1 MSLLHFLPRADDFSR
16 TKSALFKDFIAGVT
30 VAIVALP
37 LALGFGITS
46 DVSAKAGLT
55 TAIIAGFVAAL
66 FGGSRFQV
74 SGPTGAMTVVLIP
87 VVHKF
92 GIIALPILGLMAAVL
107 VILMALLKFGP
118 IINRVPWAVVE
129 GFTVGIAVIIAL
141 QQLPLALGVVKG
153 DGDKTLQVAYRTV
166 VDALNHDLAL
176 PTIAVVVLTLVTK
189 FGYPH
194 LSRRIGIKI
203 HIPASFVALLVSSL
217 SVKIFSL
224 HTALIG
230 DIPRSVGSWSAP
242 VFSNFSILDLAI
254 PALWIALLIAIESLL
269 AARVAD
275 TLAHVPSD
283 QKFDSNRELFG
294 QGIAT
299 AAASVFGGMPATGA
313 IARTSVNVRS
323 HAQSRMAAIFHAVV
337 LLFIALIAAPLVE
350 SIPSAAIAGV
360 LLGTSYRIL
369 NPASIRESLR
379 TTKTESLTLVVTA
392 ISTIAID
399 LIWGIAIGIVLHL
412 LLANGSERMR
422 NRHRGK

>member
-1 MSLLHFLPRADDFSR
+1 MFLLRFLPRADDFSR
-16 TKSALFKDFIAGVT
+16 TKSTLFKDLIAGIT

-55 TAIIAGFVAAL
+55 TAIIAGFIAAL

-87 VVHKF
+87 VVHNY
-92 GIIALPILGLMAAVL
+92 GVIALPILGVMAAVL
-107 VILMALLKFGP
+107 VLAMAILKFGP

-141 QQLPLALGVVKG
+141 QQLPLALGVAKAE
-153 DGDKTLQVAYRTV
+153 GDKTLQVAYQTISN
-166 VDALNHDLAL
+166 ALAGEIAL
-176 PTIAVVVLTLVTK
+176 PTISIVVLTLVVK
-189 FGYPH
+189 FGYPQFAT
-194 LSRRIGIKI
+194 RAGIKA
-203 HIPASFVALLVSSL
+203 HIPASFVALLIASI
-217 SVKIFSL
+217 SVKLFSID
-224 HTALIG
+224 TALIG

-242 VFSNFSILDLAI
+242 VLGNFSLKDLII
-254 PALWIALLIAIESLL
+254 PAIWIALLIAIESLL

-275 TLAHVPSD
+275 GLAHAKAD
-283 QKFDSNRELFG
+283 EKFDPNRELFG
-294 QGIAT
+294 QGLAT
-299 AAASVFGGMPATGA
+299 GVASVFGGMPATGA

-323 HAQSRMAAIFHAVV
+323 HAQSRMAAIFHAAV
-337 LLFIALIAAPLVE
+337 LLFIALVAAPFVE
-350 SIPSAAIAGV
+350 SIPKAAIAGV

-379 TTKTESLTLVVTA
+379 TTKAESTTLIITA
-392 ISTIAID
+392 VATIAID

-412 LLANGSERMR
+412 LLVNGRKRMR
-422 NRHRGK
+422 SRHRS

>member
-1 MSLLHFLPRADDFSR
+1 MFLLRFLPRAEDFSR
-16 TKSALFKDFIAGVT
+16 TKSTLIKDLIAGIT

-55 TAIIAGFVAAL
+55 TAIIAGFIAAL
-66 FGGSRFQV
+66 FGGSRFQI

-87 VVHKF
+87 VVHNY
-92 GIIALPILGLMAAVL
+92 GVIALPILGVMSGVL
-107 VILMALLKFGP
+107 VLAMAILKFGP

-141 QQLPLALGVVKG
+141 QQLPLALGVAKAE
-153 DGDKTLQVAYRTV
+153 GDKTLQVAYQTISN
-166 VDALNHDLAL
+166 ALAGEIAL
-176 PTIAVVVLTLVTK
+176 PTISIVVLTLIAK

-194 LSRRIGIKI
+194 FATRAGIKA
-203 HIPASFVALLVSSL
+203 HIPASFVALLIASI
-217 SVKIFSL
+217 SVKLFSID
-224 HTALIG
+224 TALIG

-242 VFSNFSILDLAI
+242 VLGNFSLKDLII
-254 PALWIALLIAIESLL
+254 PAIWIALLIAIESLL

-275 TLAHVPSD
+275 GLAHAKAD
-283 QKFDSNRELFG
+283 EKFDPNRELFG
-294 QGIAT
+294 QGLAT
-299 AAASVFGGMPATGA
+299 GVASVFGGMPATGA

-323 HAQSRMAAIFHAVV
+323 HAQSRMAAIFHAAV
-337 LLFIALIAAPLVE
+337 LLFIALVAAPLVE
-350 SIPSAAIAGV
+350 SIPKAAIAGV

-379 TTKTESLTLVVTA
+379 TTKAESTTLIITA
-392 ISTIAID
+392 VATIAID

-412 LLANGSERMR
+412 LLVNGRKRMR
-422 NRHRGK
+422 SRHRS

>member
-1 MSLLHFLPRADDFSR
+1 MFLLRFLPRADDFSR
-16 TKSALFKDFIAGVT
+16 TKSTLFKDLIAGIT

-55 TAIIAGFVAAL
+55 TAIIAGFIAAL
-66 FGGSRFQV
+66 FGGSRFQI

-87 VVHKF
+87 VVHNY
-92 GIIALPILGLMAAVL
+92 GVIALPILGVMSGVL
-107 VILMALLKFGP
+107 VLAMAILKFGP

-141 QQLPLALGVVKG
+141 QQLPLALGVAKAE
-153 DGDKTLQVAYRTV
+153 GDKTLQVAYQTISN
-166 VDALNHDLAL
+166 ALAGEIAL
-176 PTIAVVVLTLVTK
+176 PTISIMVLTLIAK

-194 LSRRIGIKI
+194 FATRAGIKA
-203 HIPASFVALLVSSL
+203 HIPASFVALLIASI
-217 SVKIFSL
+217 SVKLFSID
-224 HTALIG
+224 TALIG

-242 VFSNFSILDLAI
+242 VLGNFSLKDLII
-254 PALWIALLIAIESLL
+254 PAIWIALLIAIESLL

-275 TLAHVPSD
+275 GLAHAKAD
-283 QKFDSNRELFG
+283 EKFDPNRELFG
-294 QGIAT
+294 QGLAT
-299 AAASVFGGMPATGA
+299 GVASVFGGMPATGA

-323 HAQSRMAAIFHAVV
+323 HAQSRMAAIFHAAV
-337 LLFIALIAAPLVE
+337 LLFIALVAAPLVE
-350 SIPSAAIAGV
+350 SIPKAAIAGV

-379 TTKTESLTLVVTA
+379 TTKAESTTLIITA
-392 ISTIAID
+392 VATIAID

-412 LLANGSERMR
+412 LLVNGRKRMR
-422 NRHRGK
+422 SRHRS

>member
-16 TKSALFKDFIAGVT
+16 TKAALFKDFIAGVT

-107 VILMALLKFGP
+107 VIVMALLKFGP

-153 DGDKTLQVAYRTV
+153 DGDKTLEVAYRTIA
-166 VDALNHDLAL
+166 DALDHDLAL

-194 LSRRIGIKI
+194 LARRAGIKI

-230 DIPRSVGSWSAP
+230 DIPRSVGTWSAP
-242 VFSNFSILDLAI
+242 VFANFNIMDLAI

-283 QKFDSNRELFG
+283 QKFDPNRELFG
-294 QGIAT
+294 QGVAT

-337 LLFIALIAAPLVE
+337 LLFIALVAAPLVE

-379 TTKTESLTLVVTA
+379 TTKTESITLVITA

>member
-16 TKSALFKDFIAGVT
+16 TKAALFKDFIAGVT

-166 VDALNHDLAL
+166 ADALNHDLAL

-194 LSRRIGIKI
+194 LSRLVGIKI

-242 VFSNFSILDLAI
+242 VFSNFSIMNLAI

-283 QKFDSNRELFG
+283 QKFDPNRELFG

-323 HAQSRMAAIFHAVV
+323 HAQSRMAAIFHAIV
-337 LLFIALIAAPLVE
+337 LLFIALVAAPLVE

-379 TTKTESLTLVVTA
+379 TTKTESLTLIVTA

-422 NRHRGK
+422 NCHRSK

>member
-1 MSLLHFLPRADDFSR
+1 MSLLRFLPRAGDFSR
-16 TKSALFKDFIAGVT
+16 RKSDLFKDLIAGIT

-55 TAIIAGFVAAL
+55 TAIIAGFIAAL

-87 VVHKF
+87 VVHNY
-92 GIIALPILGLMAAVL
+92 GVAALPILGVMSAVL
-107 VILMALLKFGP
+107 VLAMAILKCGP

-141 QQLPLALGVVKG
+141 QQLPLALGVPKPQ
-153 DGDKTLQVAYRTV
+153 GDKTLSVAYKTISTAV
-166 VDALNHDLAL
+166 TGEIAF
-176 PTIAVVVLTLVTK
+176 PTIIIVILTLFIK

-194 LSRRIGIKI
+194 FAARFGIKA
-203 HIPASFVALLVSSL
+203 HIPASFIALLVASL
-217 SVKIFSL
+217 SVQLFSID
-224 HTALIG
+224 TALIG
-230 DIPRSVGSWSAP
+230 DIPRSIGSWTAP
-242 VFSNFSILDLAI
+242 VLGNFSLKDLLI
-254 PALWIALLIAIESLL
+254 PAIWIALLIAIESLL

-275 TLAHVPSD
+275 GLAHAKAD
-283 QKFDSNRELFG
+283 EKFDPNRELFG
-294 QGIAT
+294 QGLAT
-299 AAASVFGGMPATGA
+299 GVASIFGGMPATGA

-350 SIPSAAIAGV
+350 SIPKAAIAGV

-379 TTKTESLTLVVTA
+379 TTKAESSTLIVTA
-392 ISTIAID
+392 LATIAID
-399 LIWGIAIGIVLHL
+399 LIWGMAIGIALHL
-412 LLANGSERMR
+412 LLVNGRERMR
-422 NRHRGK
+422 SRHRSK

>member
-16 TKSALFKDFIAGVT
+16 TKAALFKDFIAGVT

-294 QGIAT
+294 QGVAT

-379 TTKTESLTLVVTA
+379 TTKTESLTLIVTA

>member
-1 MSLLHFLPRADDFSR
+1 MFLLRFLPRADDFSR
-16 TKSALFKDFIAGVT
+16 TKSTLIKDLIAGIT

-55 TAIIAGFVAAL
+55 TAIIAGFIAAL

-87 VVHKF
+87 VVHNY
-92 GIIALPILGLMAAVL
+92 GVIALPILGVMAAVL
-107 VILMALLKFGP
+107 VLAMAILKFGP

-141 QQLPLALGVVKG
+141 QQLPLALGVAKAE
-153 DGDKTLQVAYRTV
+153 GDKTLQVAYQTISN
-166 VDALNHDLAL
+166 ALAGEIAL
-176 PTIAVVVLTLVTK
+176 PTISIVVLTLVVK
-189 FGYPH
+189 FGYPQFAT
-194 LSRRIGIKI
+194 RAGIKA
-203 HIPASFVALLVSSL
+203 HIPASFVALLIASI
-217 SVKIFSL
+217 SVKLFSID
-224 HTALIG
+224 TALIG

-242 VFSNFSILDLAI
+242 VLGNFSLKDLII
-254 PALWIALLIAIESLL
+254 PAIWIALLIAIESLL

-275 TLAHVPSD
+275 GLAHAKAD
-283 QKFDSNRELFG
+283 EKFDPNRELFG
-294 QGIAT
+294 QGLAT
-299 AAASVFGGMPATGA
+299 GVASVFGGMPATGA

-323 HAQSRMAAIFHAVV
+323 HAQSRMAAIFHAAV
-337 LLFIALIAAPLVE
+337 LLFIALVAAPLVE
-350 SIPSAAIAGV
+350 SIPKAAIAGV

-379 TTKTESLTLVVTA
+379 TTKAESTTLIITA
-392 ISTIAID
+392 VATIAID

-412 LLANGSERMR
+412 LLVNGRKRMR
-422 NRHRGK
+422 SRHRS

>member
-153 DGDKTLQVAYRTV
+153 DGDKTLEVAYRTIA
-166 VDALNHDLAL
+166 DALNHELAL
-176 PTIAVVVLTLVTK
+176 PTIAVVVLTLITK

-194 LSRRIGIKI
+194 FSRRIGIKI

-242 VFSNFSILDLAI
+242 VFANFSIMDLAI

-283 QKFDSNRELFG
+283 QKFDPNRELFG
-294 QGIAT
+294 QGLAT

-379 TTKTESLTLVVTA
+379 TTKTESLTLIVTA

>member
-1 MSLLHFLPRADDFSR
+1 MFLLRFLPRADDFSR
-16 TKSALFKDFIAGVT
+16 TKSTLFKDLIAGIT

-55 TAIIAGFVAAL
+55 TAIIAGFIAAL

-87 VVHKF
+87 VVHNY
-92 GIIALPILGLMAAVL
+92 GVIALPILGVMAAVL
-107 VILMALLKFGP
+107 VLAMAILKFGP

-141 QQLPLALGVVKG
+141 QQLPLALGVAKAE
-153 DGDKTLQVAYRTV
+153 GDKTLQVAYQTISN
-166 VDALNHDLAL
+166 ALAGEIAL
-176 PTIAVVVLTLVTK
+176 PTISIVVLTLVVK
-189 FGYPH
+189 FGYPQFAT
-194 LSRRIGIKI
+194 RAGIKA
-203 HIPASFVALLVSSL
+203 HIPASFVALLIASI
-217 SVKIFSL
+217 SVKLFSID
-224 HTALIG
+224 TALIG

-242 VFSNFSILDLAI
+242 VLGNFSLKDLII
-254 PALWIALLIAIESLL
+254 PAIWIALLIAIESLL

-275 TLAHVPSD
+275 GLAHAKAD
-283 QKFDSNRELFG
+283 EKFDPNRELFG
-294 QGIAT
+294 QGLAT
-299 AAASVFGGMPATGA
+299 GVASVFGGMPATGA

-323 HAQSRMAAIFHAVV
+323 HAQSRMAAIFHAAV
-337 LLFIALIAAPLVE
+337 LLFIALVAAPLVE
-350 SIPSAAIAGV
+350 SIPKAAIAGV

-379 TTKTESLTLVVTA
+379 TTKAESTTLIITA
-392 ISTIAID
+392 VATIAID

-412 LLANGSERMR
+412 LLVNGRKRMR
-422 NRHRGK
+422 SRHRS

>member
-1 MSLLHFLPRADDFSR
+1 MFLLRFLPRADDFSR
-16 TKSALFKDFIAGVT
+16 TKSTLIKDLIAGIT

-55 TAIIAGFVAAL
+55 TAIIAGFIAAL
-66 FGGSRFQV
+66 FGGSRFQI

-87 VVHKF
+87 VVHNY
-92 GIIALPILGLMAAVL
+92 GVIALPILGVMSGVL
-107 VILMALLKFGP
+107 VLALAILKFGP

-141 QQLPLALGVVKG
+141 QQLPLALGVAKAE
-153 DGDKTLQVAYRTV
+153 GDKTLQVAYQTISN
-166 VDALNHDLAL
+166 ALAGEIAL
-176 PTIAVVVLTLVTK
+176 PTISIVVLTLIAK

-194 LSRRIGIKI
+194 FATRAGIKT
-203 HIPASFVALLVSSL
+203 HIPASFVALLIASI
-217 SVKIFSL
+217 SVKLFSID
-224 HTALIG
+224 TALIG

-242 VFSNFSILDLAI
+242 VLGNFTLKDLII
-254 PALWIALLIAIESLL
+254 PAIWIALLIAIESLL

-275 TLAHVPSD
+275 GLAHAKAD
-283 QKFDSNRELFG
+283 EKFDPNRELFG
-294 QGIAT
+294 QGLAT
-299 AAASVFGGMPATGA
+299 GVASVFGGMPATGA

-323 HAQSRMAAIFHAVV
+323 HAQSRMAAIFHAAV
-337 LLFIALIAAPLVE
+337 LLFIALVAAPLVE
-350 SIPSAAIAGV
+350 SIPKAAIAGV

-379 TTKTESLTLVVTA
+379 TTKAESTTLIITA
-392 ISTIAID
+392 VATIAID

-412 LLANGSERMR
+412 LLVNGRKRMR
-422 NRHRGK
+422 SRHRS

>member
-1 MSLLHFLPRADDFSR
+1 MFLLRFLPRADDFSR
-16 TKSALFKDFIAGVT
+16 TKSTLFKDLIAGIT

-55 TAIIAGFVAAL
+55 TAIIAGFIAAL

-87 VVHKF
+87 VVHNY
-92 GIIALPILGLMAAVL
+92 GVIALPILGVMAAVL
-107 VILMALLKFGP
+107 VLAMAILKFGP

-141 QQLPLALGVVKG
+141 QQLPLALGVAKAE
-153 DGDKTLQVAYRTV
+153 GDKTLQVAYQTISN
-166 VDALNHDLAL
+166 ALAGEIAL
-176 PTIAVVVLTLVTK
+176 PTISIVVLTLLVK
-189 FGYPH
+189 FGYPQFAT
-194 LSRRIGIKI
+194 RAGIKA
-203 HIPASFVALLVSSL
+203 HIPASFVALLIASI
-217 SVKIFSL
+217 SVKLFSID
-224 HTALIG
+224 TALIG

-242 VFSNFSILDLAI
+242 VLGNFSLKDLII
-254 PALWIALLIAIESLL
+254 PAIWIALLIAIESLL

-275 TLAHVPSD
+275 GLAHAKAD
-283 QKFDSNRELFG
+283 EKFDPNRELFG
-294 QGIAT
+294 QGLAT
-299 AAASVFGGMPATGA
+299 GVASVFGGMPATGA

-323 HAQSRMAAIFHAVV
+323 HAQSRMAAIFHAAV
-337 LLFIALIAAPLVE
+337 LLFIALVAAPFVE
-350 SIPSAAIAGV
+350 SIPKAAIAGV

-379 TTKTESLTLVVTA
+379 TTKAESTTLIITA
-392 ISTIAID
+392 VATIAID

-412 LLANGSERMR
+412 LLVNGRKRMR
-422 NRHRGK
+422 SRHRS

>member
-16 TKSALFKDFIAGVT
+16 TKSALFKDLIAGVT

-55 TAIIAGFVAAL
+55 TAIIAGFIAAL

-92 GIIALPILGLMAAVL
+92 GVVALPILGLMAAVL

-141 QQLPLALGVVKG
+141 QQLPLALGVAKG
-153 DGDKTLQVAYRTV
+153 DGEKTLEVAYRTIS
-166 VDALNHDLAL
+166 DALNHELAL

-194 LSRRIGIKI
+194 LSKRIGIKI
-203 HIPASFVALLVSSL
+203 HIPASFVALLVASL
-217 SVKIFSL
+217 TVKIFSL

-242 VFSNFSILDLAI
+242 VFANFSLKDLAI

-283 QKFDSNRELFG
+283 QKFDPNKELFG
-294 QGIAT
+294 QSLAT
-299 AAASVFGGMPATGA
+299 AAASIFGGMPATGA

-323 HAQSRMAAIFHAVV
+323 HAQSRLAAIFHAIV

-379 TTKTESLTLVVTA
+379 TTKAEAATLIITA

-399 LIWGIAIGIVLHL
+399 LIWGIAIGIILHL
-412 LLANGSERMR
+412 FLVNGTKRMR

>member
-16 TKSALFKDFIAGVT
+16 TKAALFKDFIAGVT

-107 VILMALLKFGP
+107 VIVMALLKFGP

-153 DGDKTLQVAYRTV
+153 DGDKTLEVAYRTIAG
-166 VDALNHDLAL
+166 ALNHELAL
-176 PTIAVVVLTLVTK
+176 PTIAVVVLTLITK

-194 LSRRIGIKI
+194 FSRRIGIKI
-203 HIPASFVALLVSSL
+203 HIPASFVALLVSIL

-242 VFSNFSILDLAI
+242 VFANFSIMDLAI

-275 TLAHVPSD
+275 TLANVPSD

-294 QGIAT
+294 QGLAT
-299 AAASVFGGMPATGA
+299 AAASIFGGMPATGA

-369 NPASIRESLR
+369 NPASIRESFR

>member
-1 MSLLHFLPRADDFSR
+1 MFLLRFLPRADDFSR
-16 TKSALFKDFIAGVT
+16 TKSTLIKDLIAGIT

-55 TAIIAGFVAAL
+55 TAIIAGFIAAL
-66 FGGSRFQV
+66 FGGSRFQI

-87 VVHKF
+87 VVHNY
-92 GIIALPILGLMAAVL
+92 GVIALPILGVMSGVL
-107 VILMALLKFGP
+107 VLAMAILKFGP

-141 QQLPLALGVVKG
+141 QQLPLALGVAKAE
-153 DGDKTLQVAYRTV
+153 GDKTLQVAYQTISN
-166 VDALNHDLAL
+166 ALAGEIAL
-176 PTIAVVVLTLVTK
+176 PTISIVVLTLIAK

-194 LSRRIGIKI
+194 FATRAGIKT
-203 HIPASFVALLVSSL
+203 HIPASFVALLIASI
-217 SVKIFSL
+217 SVKLFSID
-224 HTALIG
+224 TALIG

-242 VFSNFSILDLAI
+242 VLGNFSLKDLII
-254 PALWIALLIAIESLL
+254 PAIWIALLIAIESLL

-275 TLAHVPSD
+275 GLAHAKAD
-283 QKFDSNRELFG
+283 EKFDPNRELFG
-294 QGIAT
+294 QGLAT
-299 AAASVFGGMPATGA
+299 GVASVFGGMPATGA

-323 HAQSRMAAIFHAVV
+323 HAQSRMAAIFHAAV
-337 LLFIALIAAPLVE
+337 LLFIALVAAPFVE
-350 SIPSAAIAGV
+350 SIPKAAIAGV

-379 TTKTESLTLVVTA
+379 TTKAESTTLIITA
-392 ISTIAID
+392 VATIAID

-412 LLANGSERMR
+412 LLVNGRKRMR
-422 NRHRGK
+422 SRHRS

>member
-1 MSLLHFLPRADDFSR
+1 MFLLRFLPRADDFSR
-16 TKSALFKDFIAGVT
+16 TKSTLIKDLIAGIT

-55 TAIIAGFVAAL
+55 TAIIAGFIAAL
-66 FGGSRFQV
+66 FGGSRFQI

-87 VVHKF
+87 VVHNY
-92 GIIALPILGLMAAVL
+92 GVIALPILGVMSGVL
-107 VILMALLKFGP
+107 VLALAILKFGP

-141 QQLPLALGVVKG
+141 QQLPLALGVAKAE
-153 DGDKTLQVAYRTV
+153 GDKTLQVAYQTISN
-166 VDALNHDLAL
+166 ALAGEIAL
-176 PTIAVVVLTLVTK
+176 PTISIVVLTLIAK

-194 LSRRIGIKI
+194 FATRAGIKA
-203 HIPASFVALLVSSL
+203 HIPASFVALLIASI
-217 SVKIFSL
+217 SVKLFSID
-224 HTALIG
+224 TALIG

-242 VFSNFSILDLAI
+242 VLGNFTLKDLII
-254 PALWIALLIAIESLL
+254 PAIWIALLIAIESLL

-275 TLAHVPSD
+275 GLAHAKAD
-283 QKFDSNRELFG
+283 EKFDPNRELFG
-294 QGIAT
+294 QGLAT
-299 AAASVFGGMPATGA
+299 GVASVFGGMPATGA

-323 HAQSRMAAIFHAVV
+323 HAQSRMAAIFHAAV
-337 LLFIALIAAPLVE
+337 LLFIALVAAPLVE
-350 SIPSAAIAGV
+350 SIPKAAIAGV

-379 TTKTESLTLVVTA
+379 TTKAESTTLIITA
-392 ISTIAID
+392 VATIAID

-412 LLANGSERMR
+412 LLVNGRKRMR
-422 NRHRGK
+422 SRHRS

>member
-1 MSLLHFLPRADDFSR
+1 MFLLRFLPRADDFSR
-16 TKSALFKDFIAGVT
+16 TKSTLFKDLIAGIT

-55 TAIIAGFVAAL
+55 TAIIAGFIAAL

-87 VVHKF
+87 VVHNY
-92 GIIALPILGLMAAVL
+92 GVIALPILGVMSGVL
-107 VILMALLKFGP
+107 VLAMAILKFGP

-141 QQLPLALGVVKG
+141 QQLPLALGVAKAE
-153 DGDKTLQVAYRTV
+153 GDKTLQVAYQTISN
-166 VDALNHDLAL
+166 ALAGEIAL
-176 PTIAVVVLTLVTK
+176 PTISIVVLTLIAK

-194 LSRRIGIKI
+194 FATRAGIKA
-203 HIPASFVALLVSSL
+203 HIPASFVALLIASI
-217 SVKIFSL
+217 SVKLFSID
-224 HTALIG
+224 TALIG

-242 VFSNFSILDLAI
+242 VLGNFSLKDLII
-254 PALWIALLIAIESLL
+254 PAIWIALLIAIESLL

-275 TLAHVPSD
+275 GLAHAKAD
-283 QKFDSNRELFG
+283 EKFDPNRELFG
-294 QGIAT
+294 QGLAT
-299 AAASVFGGMPATGA
+299 GVASVFGGMPATGA

-323 HAQSRMAAIFHAVV
+323 HAQSRMAAIFHAAV
-337 LLFIALIAAPLVE
+337 LLFIALVAAPLVE
-350 SIPSAAIAGV
+350 SIPKAAIAGV

-379 TTKTESLTLVVTA
+379 TTKAESTTLIITA
-392 ISTIAID
+392 VATIAID

-412 LLANGSERMR
+412 LLVNGRKRMR
-422 NRHRGK
+422 SRHRS